1 MEGLL
6 FFKKKKNNCWA
17 AMGVEDLDF
26 ENEET

>member
-6 FFKKKKNNCWA
+6 FFKKKNNCWA